1 MEYQRIYA
9 YETYKIHYFCKQTAH
24 KGCLLL
30 NIPYICPCYKCS
42 GHILGKRLAFS
53 IMVNLDNSFNVWKNK
68 DVLPL
73 VCYICISLHIRPKV

>member
-1 MEYQRIYA
+1 MEYRWIYA

-42 GHILGKRLAFS
+42 GHILGKRLALFHNGES
-53 IMVNLDNSFNVWKNK
+53 GQFIIEVE
-68 DVLPL
+68 
-73 VCYICISLHIRPKV
+73 

>member
-42 GHILGKRLAFS
+42 RHNLGKRLALFQVDESGQS
-53 IMVNLDNSFNVWKNK
+53 IGCFVS
-68 DVLPL
+68 
-73 VCYICISLHIRPKV
+73 C